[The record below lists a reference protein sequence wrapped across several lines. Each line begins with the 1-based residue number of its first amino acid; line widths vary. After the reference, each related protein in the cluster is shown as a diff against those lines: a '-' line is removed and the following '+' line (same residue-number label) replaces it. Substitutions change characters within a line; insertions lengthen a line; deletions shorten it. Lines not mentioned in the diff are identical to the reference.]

1 MTLFWQAACPD
12 NKGEPI
18 LMRISVWFEKRREL
32 QPYALG
38 GAVALLS
45 CLAYLGILKNGFVN
59 WDDDL
64 YIYDHSAVR
73 SLGLASL
80 KHFILDFYAG
90 NWHPLTWLSHALD
103 YQFWGLNPFGHHLTS
118 LFLHGLNTF
127 LVVLVVFRLLQF
139 AVNVEH
145 EAIRHLSRNHL
156 LTAAAITGFLFGIHP
171 IHVESVAWAAER
183 KNLLSSFFA
192 LLSLLM
198 YLRYVAHEA
207 QKLNRESPQGWR
219 DGDLRASLFLFVCAL
234 MSKAMAVTLPV
245 ILLLLDWY
253 PLSRYRANEKSYSI
267 FIEKLPFFLFSGI
280 AAVVTFFAQRSAR
293 YVLTLGD
300 FPLWDR
306 LIITFYAIPAYLAKL
321 LWPQTLRPFYPMPGH
336 VSIAMIKF
344 LLPIILVT
352 AISVVCL
359 LFLRKQKFWFVLWCC
374 FCIMLLPVLGVVK
387 TGLQVIADRYVYL
400 AAIAPFMVAGFC
412 VASVLKIAR
421 ERGHKSLLA
430 GIVIMSMII
439 FSLLAFKTFRQV
451 KVWKNGISYWSSIL
465 EQAPSYSMSDSWS
478 QASQA
483 GARKLSASDAWVVTS
498 LHNRAKAYV
507 EAGRLAEAVRDLNAA
522 VSLGNAITGYP
533 NEINYFHRGYVFIKM
548 ARYTEA
554 EQDLSVAIRRK
565 PDYFDAY
572 YMRGVAN
579 LSAGDAAKSIE
590 DLNKAISISPAP
602 PYNYFHD
609 RAIAFAR
616 VGEYNRAVADY
627 TEAIRLNPASSD
639 SYRNR
644 GVLYQKL
651 GHLREAE
658 TDLLTAQ
665 RLKGNP

>member
-1 MTLFWQAACPD
+1 
-12 NKGEPI
+12 
-18 LMRISVWFEKRREL
+18 MRLSVWFEKRREL

-45 CLAYLGILKNGFVN
+45 CLTYLGILNNGFVN

-80 KHFILDFYAG
+80 KHFFLDFHAG

-103 YQFWGLNPFGHHLTS
+103 YQFWGLNPAGHHLTS
-118 LFLHGLNTF
+118 LILHGLNTF
-127 LVVLVVFRLLQF
+127 LVVVIVFRLLQF

-145 EAIRHLSRNHL
+145 GAGRHYLSRNHL
-156 LTAAAITGFLFGIHP
+156 LTTAAITGLLFGLHP
-171 IHVESVAWAAER
+171 IHVESVAWASER
-183 KNLLSSFFA
+183 KDLLSSFFA

-207 QKLNRESPQGWR
+207 QTLINRERPQGWR

-245 ILLLLDWY
+245 VLLLLDWY
-253 PLSRYRANEKSYSI
+253 PLSRFRTNEKPHGI

-280 AAVVTFFAQRSAR
+280 AAIVTFFAQRSAR
-293 YVLTLGD
+293 YVVTLGD

-306 LIITFYAIPAYLAKL
+306 LVISFYALAAYLAKL
-321 LWPQTLRPFYPMPGH
+321 LWPLTLRPFYPMPGN
-336 VSIAMIKF
+336 VSIAMSKF
-344 LLPIILVT
+344 LLPVILMT

-359 LFLRKQKFWFVLWCC
+359 LLLRRQKFWFVLWCS
-374 FCIMLLPVLGVVK
+374 FCITLLPVLGVVK

-412 VASVLKIAR
+412 AASAVKFAR
-421 ERGHKSLLA
+421 ERRLQSLLA
-430 GIVIMSMII
+430 GIVIMIMII
-439 FSLLAFKTFRQV
+439 FSLLAFKTFMQV

-465 EQAPSYSMSDSWS
+465 EQAPPDIMSASWS
-478 QASQA
+478 PISPAVR
-483 GARKLSASDAWVVTS
+483 RKLSVSDAWVVSS

-507 EAGRLAEAVRDLNAA
+507 EAGRLAEALQDLNAA

-533 NEINYFHRGYVFIKM
+533 NEINYFQRGYVFVKM
-548 ARYTEA
+548 ARYEEA
-554 EQDLSVAIRRK
+554 EQDLSVAIERK
-565 PDYFDAY
+565 GDYFDAY
-572 YMRGVAN
+572 YMRGVAY
-579 LSAGDAAKSIE
+579 LSAGDTAKSIE
-590 DLNKAISISPAP
+590 DINKAVSISPAP

-616 VGEYNRAVADY
+616 LGDYNRAVADY